1 MHESEAMDFI
11 TSVLR
16 GFMERIFKLSFE
28 ENEEI
33 CYSMMEKI
41 HNYIQDRNGHWVKV
55 KAEDVINYF
64 EDLETNIVNGSFK
77 PESLEMCIELV
88 LHFAEKNMQERI
100 DVYITEKNKRP
111 KMIHD
116 YFPLPLLP
124 KH

>member
-1 MHESEAMDFI
+1 MHESEAMDFV

-16 GFMERIFKLSFE
+16 GFMERIFKLPFE

-41 HNYIQDRNGHWVKV
+41 HNYIQDKNGHWVKV
-55 KAEDVINYF
+55 KTEDVINCF
-64 EDLETNIVNGSFK
+64 EDIETNIVRGDYK
-77 PESLEMCIELV
+77 PDSLELCIELV
-88 LHFAEKNMQERI
+88 LHFAEKSMQERI
-100 DVYITEKNKRP
+100 DVYITERNKMP
-111 KMIHD
+111 KLIHD